1 MSAPWIAAFT
11 ALWLFSLTVA
21 FAVLGTLRRAI
32 AVLERLESTA
42 GSGSELG
49 VSVMAVVPPFEVAD
63 AWGETV
69 TSRELLEGPST
80 LLLLMGVNCAA
91 CKTLATHLDDVTS
104 TLDGVPFAVIVDAPS
119 GASDLGIPE
128 QARLLFDHKG
138 EAKKALQNR
147 ATPQAYSLGRDG
159 FVLDRRLVH
168 SIHDLRAMAEVQRE
182 ASAGLRSPDAF
193 VDDRGR

>member
-1 MSAPWIAAFT
+1 MTI
-11 ALWLFSLTVA
+11 A
-21 FAVLGTLRRAI
+21 FAVLGTLRRAT

-49 VSVMAVVPPFEVAD
+49 VSVMTVVQPFEVAN

-91 CKTLATHLDDVTS
+91 CKTLATQLDGVTNR
-104 TLDGVPFAVIVDAPS
+104 LDGVPFAVIVDAPS
-119 GASDLGIPE
+119 GASDLAIPE

-159 FVLDRRLVH
+159 FVLDRRLVR
-168 SIHDLRAMAEVQRE
+168 SVHDLRAMAEVQRE
-182 ASAGLRSPDAF
+182 GSADLGSPDTL
-193 VDDRGR
+193 VDDQRR